1 MADSALTEL
10 NTKPQFNKSTATRD
24 RNVMRVGHRWHQLE
38 LNLTGTDVLSQ
49 QSSHM
54 TESDRAA
61 SATPSCSNRPH
72 FASPVVRCQI
82 DENLGILDE
91 SADSFS

>member
-1 MADSALTEL
+1 MADAALTEL
-10 NTKPQFNKSTATRD
+10 NTKPQFNKSTATTD

-54 TESDRAA
+54 TESGRAA
-61 SATPSCSNRPH
+61 SATPSCSNRP
-72 FASPVVRCQI
+72 FMSPVVRCQF